1 MKQKIQLSILTFFAI
16 SLSSP
21 VQATL
26 FDRGG
31 GMIYD
36 DILNV
41 TWLQDANY
49 ANTIS
54 YITSGGRDVTS
65 TGGKMTW
72 DEAVEW
78 SGQLSYGGYSD
89 WRLPDVKPVNGTN
102 FQINVS
108 FDGSTDFGEHITS
121 PQSELSYMYFVNLG
135 NDSVHDTSGN
145 LLGCGSA
152 DSCLTNTGLFTN
164 LIPDNYWFGVE
175 VDITP
180 AFAWSFN
187 TQHGIQTLFDGKPN
201 EFHAWAVH
209 AGDIATVPL
218 PTAFW
223 FLGTAFIGLMGLNKS
238 RTQ

>member
-1 MKQKIQLSILTFFAI
+1 MKQKLHISILTALAI
-16 SLSSP
+16 SLSAP
-21 VQATL
+21 AQATL
-26 FDRGG
+26 FDRGA

-36 DILNV
+36 DVLNV
-41 TWLQDANY
+41 TWLQDANH

-54 YITSGGRDVTS
+54 YVTAGDRDVTT

-72 DEAVEW
+72 DEAAEW
-78 SGQLSYGGYSD
+78 TAQLNYGGYSD

-108 FDGSTDFGEHITS
+108 FDGSTDFGEHIIS
-121 PQSELSYMYFVNLG
+121 PQSELSYMYFVNLN

-145 LLGCGSA
+145 LLGCGSS
-152 DSCLTNTGLFTN
+152 DSCLTNTGLFNN

-175 VDITP
+175 VDPTP

-201 EFHAWAVH
+201 EFYAWAVH
-209 AGDIATVPL
+209 DGDIAAVPI
-218 PTAFW
+218 PAAFW
-223 FLGTAFIGLMGLNKS
+223 FFNSAFIGLMGLN
-238 RTQ
+238 RNRA